1 MREQA
6 LACTDLPLEELQAIF
21 SALGKAATVP
31 DVLTA
36 LVNGLSREFSR
47 VALFNLHGNRLEG
60 VQHIGFELK
69 SDISKVAIPTTVD
82 SLLTRAITSGAIESF
97 VAGTQT
103 KPCNTPFGGAPSCA
117 LALPIVLNGQT
128 LGVIYADDSDKMEFA
143 SSVPPQLL
151 AKFAELLLQ
160 HTLLVLLRA
169 GTDQKQVAELKAY
182 ATMLLDEMEYGYA
195 ADAEAG
201 YSEAECRRR
210 LMEALECSRR
220 IFAGR
225 TAGEG
230 AEAAA
235 IFDEKLAATVE
246 ARNGTRFGRDLAGVA
261 REAAKA
267 ASASALANC
276 G

>member
-6 LACTDLPLEELQAIF
+6 LACTALPLEELQAIF
-21 SALGKAATVP
+21 NALGKAATVP

-103 KPCNTPFGGAPSCA
+103 KPCNTPFGGTPSCA
-117 LALPIVLNGQT
+117 LALPIVLNGRT

-143 SSVPPQLL
+143 AVPPQLL

-160 HTLLVLLRA
+160 HTLLILLRA

-182 ATMLLDEMEYGYA
+182 ATMLLDEMEYGYT

-201 YSEAECRRR
+201 YTELECRRR

-225 TAGEG
+225 TAGED

-235 IFDEKLAATVE
+235 ILDQKLAATVE
-246 ARNGTRFGRDLAGVA
+246 VRNGTRFGRDLAGVA